1 MNFKDKDT
9 GSVKKSRLFLCV
21 AIWWLVVVIGYAIIS
36 FKIEKIKNHI
46 TQSGVALLH
55 EVTGKISLPLL
66 EHDVTSLRKIL
77 QDVEKRSGVSY
88 ASILDHK
95 NKIIAYTD
103 PNQLLPVKSD
113 RVSSSDHVSFW
124 EGSSNRRSRVIN
136 FSTDIIYA
144 GTRIGKF
151 YLSYSAVWINR
162 IRYGFIIIAIS
173 IFIILVLVLTGLY
186 SKGLRSI
193 TGALKT
199 RYSSKVPFDL
209 KIFENSNMSCPLCGA
224 EQPFSRE
231 RFSDINLDKFLIVK
245 SIQDGSN
252 TVRFRPLK
260 GIGLSEVSN
269 REDLVW
275 LKRQVIFRCTEII
288 KKLAVE

>member
-1 MNFKDKDT
+1 MNFQDKDT

-21 AIWWLVVVIGYAIIS
+21 AIWWLVVVIGYVIIS
-36 FKIEKIKNHI
+36 FKIEKIKNHT

-55 EVTGKISLPLL
+55 EVTGKTSLPLL
-66 EHDVTSLRKIL
+66 ERDVTSLRKIL

-88 ASILDHK
+88 ASIIDHK

-124 EGSSNRRSRVIN
+124 EGSSKRHSRVIN

-151 YLSYSAVWINR
+151 YLSYSAAWINR

-173 IFIILVLVLTGLY
+173 SFIILVLVLTGLY
-186 SKGLRSI
+186 SRGLRSI

-209 KIFENSNMSCPLCGA
+209 KIFENSDMSCPLCGA

-245 SIQDGSN
+245 SVQDGSN
-252 TVRFRPLK
+252 PVRFRPLK

>member
-1 MNFKDKDT
+1 MDFKNKDAARI
-9 GSVKKSRLFLCV
+9 KKSRLFLCV
-21 AIWWLVVVIGYAIIS
+21 AIWWLVIVIGYLIIS
-36 FKIEKIKNHI
+36 FKIEKIKNDI

-55 EVTGKISLPLL
+55 EVTGKTGLPLL
-66 EHDVTSLRKIL
+66 ERDVTSLSKIL
-77 QDVEKRSGVSY
+77 QDVEKRPGVSY
-88 ASILDHK
+88 ASIIDHK

-103 PNQLLPVKSD
+103 PNQLLPVKSK

-124 EGSSNRRSRVIN
+124 EGSSNRHSRIIN

-151 YLSYSAVWINR
+151 YLTYSAAWINK
-162 IRYGFIIIAIS
+162 IKYGFILIAIS
-173 IFIILVLVLTGLY
+173 SFIILVFVLTGFY
-186 SKGLRSI
+186 FRGLRPI

-199 RYSSKVPFDL
+199 RYRPKVSFAL
-209 KIFENSNMSCPLCGA
+209 RFFENSNMSCPLCGA

-231 RFSDINLDKFLIVK
+231 RFSNINLDKFLIVK
-245 SIQDGSN
+245 SVQDGSN
-252 TVRFRPLK
+252 PDRFRPSK
-260 GIGLSEVSN
+260 GILLSEVSN